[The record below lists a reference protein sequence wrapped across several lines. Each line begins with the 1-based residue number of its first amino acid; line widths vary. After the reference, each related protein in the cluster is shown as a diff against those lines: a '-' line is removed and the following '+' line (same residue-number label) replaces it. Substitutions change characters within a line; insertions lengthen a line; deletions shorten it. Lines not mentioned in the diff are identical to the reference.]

1 MKSTVR
7 LVALLVAFAPVLQ
20 SCVPLLLGAGVGA
33 GVMMAEDRRTNATI
47 LEDQTIEVRCR
58 NRITEK
64 YGEKTNISVT
74 SFNRFILLTGQ
85 APTDEIKQD
94 VSVLVLEVPNV
105 RNVQNEIVVGG
116 NSSATAHASD
126 ALLTSRVKGRLSQ
139 NKEVGASHIKVVSEN
154 GSVFLMGL
162 VTRAEAES
170 ASQTAATTSGAQRV
184 VKLFE
189 YLD

>member
-7 LVALLVAFAPVLQ
+7 IAALLVILAPVLQ
-20 SCVPLLLGAGVGA
+20 SCIPLLVGAGVGA

-47 LEDQTIEVRCR
+47 LEDQTVEIKSR

-64 YGEKTNISVT
+64 YGEKVNISVT

-85 APTDEIKQD
+85 APTEEIKQD

-116 NSSATAHASD
+116 NSSTTSHASD

-139 NKEVGASHIKVVSEN
+139 NKDVGASHVKVVSEN